1 MYWLDN
7 KLHYLKS
14 ANLDGSSIQI
24 VLVSS
29 STISYSTD
37 LTVFG
42 EFVVWTDLSGIYKVS
57 MQKRQ
62 NDTGDIDTLIDG
74 IYSYGITVF
83 GQIQPT
89 GK

>member
-14 ANLDGSSIQI
+14 ANLDGSNIQI
-24 VLVSS
+24 VLVSWR
-29 STISYSTD
+29 TISYSTD

-42 EFVVWTDLSGIYKVS
+42 EFAVWTDLSGIYKVS
-57 MQKRQ
+57 IQKRQ
-62 NDTGDIDTLIDG
+62 NDTGDIDTLIDV
-74 IYSYGITVF
+74 IRPYGITVF
-83 GQIQPT
+83 GQIKPT